1 MDLGGKWFM
10 DVFNKLNEILN
21 NRIDEKLNKV
31 NQIFDSIGSNNKTE
45 ASKESKEFN
54 EIFSK
59 YINANNSINLSNL
72 VNNNLSK
79 DQISKEIM
87 DAVDEASK
95 KYGVDKE
102 LILAIIKQESNF
114 DPKAVSY
121 VGACGLMQLMPE
133 TAKELEVSDPFDIR
147 QNIMGGTK
155 YIKQLLD
162 QFKDI
167 KLAIAAYNAGPGN
180 VMKYNGIPPFSE
192 TQNYVAKVL
201 DNYINYK
208 NNIA

>member
-1 MDLGGKWFM
+1 M

-21 NRIDEKLNKV
+21 NRINEKLNKV

-45 ASKESKEFN
+45 AAKESKEFN

-59 YINANNSINLSNL
+59 YLNSNNSINLFSSN
-72 VNNNLSK
+72 NNNLSK
-79 DQISKEIM
+79 DQIRKEIM
-87 DAVDEASK
+87 DVVDEASRV
-95 KYGVDKE
+95 YGVDKE

-133 TAKELEVSDPFDIR
+133 TAKDLGVSDPFDIR

-167 KLAIAAYNAGPGN
+167 KLALAAYNAGPGN

-201 DNYINYK
+201 NNYINYK
-208 NNIA
+208 NNLA

>member
-1 MDLGGKWFM
+1 M
-10 DVFNKLNEILN
+10 DVFNKLDEILN
-21 NRIDEKLNKV
+21 NRINEKLNKV
-31 NQIFDSIGSNNKTE
+31 NQIFDSIGSNSKTE
-45 ASKESKEFN
+45 AAKESKEFN

-59 YINANNSINLSNL
+59 YLNSNNSVNLSNL

-79 DQISKEIM
+79 DEIRKEIM

-114 DPKAVSY
+114 NPKAVSY

-133 TAKELEVSDPFDIR
+133 TAKELGVSDPFDIR

-208 NNIA
+208 NNLA

>member
-1 MDLGGKWFM
+1 M
-10 DVFNKLNEILN
+10 DVFNKLDEILN
-21 NRIDEKLNKV
+21 NRINEKLNKV
-31 NQIFDSIGSNNKTE
+31 NQIFDNIGSNNKTE
-45 ASKESKEFN
+45 AAKESKEFN

-59 YINANNSINLSNL
+59 YLNSNNSINLSNL
-72 VNNNLSK
+72 INNNLSK
-79 DQISKEIM
+79 DEIKKEIM

-95 KYGVDKE
+95 KYGVEKE

-133 TAKELEVSDPFDIR
+133 TAKELGVSDPFDIR

-167 KLAIAAYNAGPGN
+167 KLALAAYNAGPGN

-208 NNIA
+208 NNLA

>member
-1 MDLGGKWFM
+1 M
-10 DVFNKLNEILN
+10 DVFNKLDEILN
-21 NRIDEKLNKV
+21 NRINEKLNKV

-45 ASKESKEFN
+45 AAKESKEFN

-59 YINANNSINLSNL
+59 YLNSNNSNNLSNL

-79 DQISKEIM
+79 DEIKKEIM
-87 DAVDEASK
+87 DVVDEASK

-133 TAKELEVSDPFDIR
+133 TAKDLGVSDPFDIR

-201 DNYINYK
+201 NNYINYK
-208 NNIA
+208 NNLA

>member
-1 MDLGGKWFM
+1 M
-10 DVFNKLNEILN
+10 DVFNKLDEILN
-21 NRIDEKLNKV
+21 NRVNEKLNKV

-45 ASKESKEFN
+45 AAKESKEFN

-59 YINANNSINLSNL
+59 YLNSNNSINLSNL

-79 DQISKEIM
+79 DQIKKEIM
-87 DAVDEASK
+87 DVVDEASK

-121 VGACGLMQLMPE
+121 VGASGLMQLMPE
-133 TAKELEVSDPFDIR
+133 TAKELGVSDPFDIR

-167 KLAIAAYNAGPGN
+167 KLALAAYNAGPGN

-192 TQNYVAKVL
+192 TKNYVAKVL

-208 NNIA
+208 NNLA

>member
-1 MDLGGKWFM
+1 ME
-10 DVFNKLNEILN
+10 VFNKIDQLLNNKIDEKF
-21 NRIDEKLNKV
+21 NRIDE
-31 NQIFDSIGSNNKTE
+31 IFNNVA
-45 ASKESKEFN
+45 ASKNIDSSKEIKEFN
-54 EIFSK
+54 EVFSK
-59 YINANNSINLSNL
+59 YLNNNSINKANFD
-72 VNNNLSK
+72 NM
-79 DQISKEIM
+79 SKEEIDKKIM
-87 DAVDEASK
+87 ETVEEASK
-95 KYGVDKE
+95 TYGVDKN

-114 DPKAVSY
+114 NPRAVSP

-133 TAKELEVSDPFDIR
+133 TAKDLGVSDPFDIR

-155 YIKQLLD
+155 YIKSLLD

-201 DNYINYK
+201 ENYINYK
-208 NNIA
+208 NNLA

>member
-1 MDLGGKWFM
+1 M
-10 DVFNKLNEILN
+10 DVFNKLDEILN
-21 NRIDEKLNKV
+21 NRINEKLNKV
-31 NQIFDSIGSNNKTE
+31 NQIFDSIGSNSKTE
-45 ASKESKEFN
+45 AAKESKEFN

-59 YINANNSINLSNL
+59 YLNSNNSVNLSNL

-79 DQISKEIM
+79 DEIKKEIM
-87 DAVDEASK
+87 DVVDEASK

-133 TAKELEVSDPFDIR
+133 TAKELGVSDPFDIR

-208 NNIA
+208 NNLA

>member
-1 MDLGGKWFM
+1 M

-21 NRIDEKLNKV
+21 NRINEKLNKV

-45 ASKESKEFN
+45 AAKESKEFN

-59 YINANNSINLSNL
+59 YLNSNNSINLFNL

-79 DQISKEIM
+79 DEIKKEIM
-87 DAVDEASK
+87 DVVDEASK

-133 TAKELEVSDPFDIR
+133 TAKDLGVSDPFDIR

-167 KLAIAAYNAGPGN
+167 KLALAAYNAGPGN

-201 DNYINYK
+201 DNYIYYK
-208 NNIA
+208 NNLA

>member
-1 MDLGGKWFM
+1 M
-10 DVFNKLNEILN
+10 DVFNKLDEILN
-21 NRIDEKLNKV
+21 NRINEKLDKV
-31 NQIFDSIGSNNKTE
+31 NQIFDSIGSNNKAE
-45 ASKESKEFN
+45 AAKESKEFN

-59 YINANNSINLSNL
+59 YLNSNNSINLSNL

-79 DQISKEIM
+79 DEIRKEIM
-87 DAVDEASK
+87 DVVDEASK

-133 TAKELEVSDPFDIR
+133 TAKDLGVSDPFDIR

-208 NNIA
+208 NNLA

>member
-1 MDLGGKWFM
+1 M
-10 DVFNKLNEILN
+10 DVFNKLDEILN
-21 NRIDEKLNKV
+21 NRINEKLNKV

-45 ASKESKEFN
+45 AAKESKEFN

-59 YINANNSINLSNL
+59 YLNSNNSINLSNL

-79 DQISKEIM
+79 DEIKKEIM
-87 DAVDEASK
+87 DVVDEASK

-133 TAKELEVSDPFDIR
+133 TAKDLGVSDPFDIR

-167 KLAIAAYNAGPGN
+167 KLALAAYNAGPGN

-208 NNIA
+208 NNLA

>member
-1 MDLGGKWFM
+1 M
-10 DVFNKLNEILN
+10 DVFNKLDEILN
-21 NRIDEKLNKV
+21 NRINKKLDKV

-45 ASKESKEFN
+45 AAKESKEFN

-59 YINANNSINLSNL
+59 YLNSNNSINLSNL

-79 DQISKEIM
+79 DEIKKEIM

-133 TAKELEVSDPFDIR
+133 TAKELGVSDPFDIR

-167 KLAIAAYNAGPGN
+167 KLALAAYNAGPGN

-208 NNIA
+208 NNLA

>member
-1 MDLGGKWFM
+1 M
-10 DVFNKLNEILN
+10 DVFNKLDEILN
-21 NRIDEKLNKV
+21 NRINKKLDKV
-31 NQIFDSIGSNNKTE
+31 NQIFDSIASNNKTE
-45 ASKESKEFN
+45 AAKESKEFN

-59 YINANNSINLSNL
+59 YLNSNNSINLFSSN
-72 VNNNLSK
+72 NNNLSK
-79 DQISKEIM
+79 DQIRKEIM
-87 DAVDEASK
+87 DVVDEASK
-95 KYGVDKE
+95 KYGLDKE

-133 TAKELEVSDPFDIR
+133 TAKELGVSDPFDIR

-162 QFKDI
+162 QFKDV

-208 NNIA
+208 NNLA

>member
-1 MDLGGKWFM
+1 M
-10 DVFNKLNEILN
+10 DVFNKLDEILN
-21 NRIDEKLNKV
+21 NRINEKLNKV

-45 ASKESKEFN
+45 TAKESKEFN

-59 YINANNSINLSNL
+59 YLNSNNSVNLSNL

-79 DQISKEIM
+79 DEIRKEIM

-114 DPKAVSY
+114 NPKAVSY

-133 TAKELEVSDPFDIR
+133 TAKELGVSDPFDIR

-208 NNIA
+208 NNLA

>member
-1 MDLGGKWFM
+1 M
-10 DVFNKLNEILN
+10 DVFNKLDEILN
-21 NRIDEKLNKV
+21 DRINEKLNKV

-45 ASKESKEFN
+45 AAKESKEFN

-59 YINANNSINLSNL
+59 YLNSNNSINLSNL

-79 DQISKEIM
+79 DEIKKEIM
-87 DAVDEASK
+87 DAVDEASRV
-95 KYGVDKE
+95 YGIDKQ

-114 DPKAVSY
+114 DPKTVSY

-133 TAKELEVSDPFDIR
+133 TAKDLGVSDPFDIR

-167 KLAIAAYNAGPGN
+167 KLALAAYNAGLGN
-180 VMKYNGIPPFSE
+180 VIKYNGIPPFSE

-201 DNYINYK
+201 DNYIYYK
-208 NNIA
+208 NNLA

>member
-1 MDLGGKWFM
+1 M
-10 DVFNKLNEILN
+10 DVFNKLDEILN
-21 NRIDEKLNKV
+21 NRINEKLNKV

-45 ASKESKEFN
+45 AAKESKEFN

-59 YINANNSINLSNL
+59 YLNSNNSINLSNF

-95 KYGVDKE
+95 KYGVEKE

-133 TAKELEVSDPFDIR
+133 TAKELGVSDPFDIR

-167 KLAIAAYNAGPGN
+167 KLALAAYNAGTGN

-208 NNIA
+208 NNLA

>member
-1 MDLGGKWFM
+1 
-10 DVFNKLNEILN
+10 
-21 NRIDEKLNKV
+21 
-31 NQIFDSIGSNNKTE
+31 
-45 ASKESKEFN
+45 
-54 EIFSK
+54 
-59 YINANNSINLSNL
+59 
-72 VNNNLSK
+72 
-79 DQISKEIM
+79 M

-95 KYGVDKE
+95 KYGIDKE

-133 TAKELEVSDPFDIR
+133 TAKELGVSDPFDIR

-167 KLAIAAYNAGPGN
+167 KLALAAYNAGPGN

-192 TQNYVAKVL
+192 TKNYVAKVL
-201 DNYINYK
+201 DNYIYYK
-208 NNIA
+208 NNLA

>member
-1 MDLGGKWFM
+1 M

-21 NRIDEKLNKV
+21 NRINEKLNKV
-31 NQIFDSIGSNNKTE
+31 NQIFDSIGSNSKAE
-45 ASKESKEFN
+45 AAKESKEFN

-59 YINANNSINLSNL
+59 YLNSNNSINLSNL

-79 DQISKEIM
+79 DEIKKEIM
-87 DAVDEASK
+87 DVVDEASK

-133 TAKELEVSDPFDIR
+133 TAKDLGVSDPFDIR

-167 KLAIAAYNAGPGN
+167 KLALAAYNAGPGN

-208 NNIA
+208 NNLA

>member
-1 MDLGGKWFM
+1 M

-21 NRIDEKLNKV
+21 NRINEKLNKV

-45 ASKESKEFN
+45 AAKESKEFN

-59 YINANNSINLSNL
+59 YLNFNNSINLSNSY
-72 VNNNLSK
+72 NNNLNK
-79 DQISKEIM
+79 DQIRKEIM
-87 DAVDEASK
+87 DAVDEASR

-133 TAKELEVSDPFDIR
+133 TAKELGVSDPFDIR

-167 KLAIAAYNAGPGN
+167 KLALAAYNAGPGN

-201 DNYINYK
+201 NNYINYK
-208 NNIA
+208 NNLA

>member
-1 MDLGGKWFM
+1 M

-21 NRIDEKLNKV
+21 NRINEKLNKV
-31 NQIFDSIGSNNKTE
+31 NQIFDTIGSNNRIET
-45 ASKESKEFN
+45 AKESKEFN

-59 YINANNSINLSNL
+59 YLNSNNSINLFSSN
-72 VNNNLSK
+72 NNNLSK
-79 DQISKEIM
+79 DQIKKEIM
-87 DAVDEASK
+87 DAVDEASR

-133 TAKELEVSDPFDIR
+133 TAKELGVSDPFDIR

-167 KLAIAAYNAGPGN
+167 KLALAAYNAGPGN

-201 DNYINYK
+201 NNYINYK
-208 NNIA
+208 NNLA

>member
-1 MDLGGKWFM
+1 M
-10 DVFNKLNEILN
+10 DVFNKLDEILN
-21 NRIDEKLNKV
+21 NRINEKLNKV

-45 ASKESKEFN
+45 AAKESKEFN

-59 YINANNSINLSNL
+59 YLNSNNSINLSKL

-79 DQISKEIM
+79 DEIKKEIM

-95 KYGVDKE
+95 KYGVEKE

-133 TAKELEVSDPFDIR
+133 TAKELGVSDPFDIR

-167 KLAIAAYNAGPGN
+167 KLALAAYNAGPGN

-201 DNYINYK
+201 DNYIYYK
-208 NNIA
+208 NNLA

>member
-1 MDLGGKWFM
+1 M

-21 NRIDEKLNKV
+21 NRINEKLNKV

-45 ASKESKEFN
+45 AAKESKEFN

-59 YINANNSINLSNL
+59 YLNSSNSINLFSSN
-72 VNNNLSK
+72 NNNLSK
-79 DQISKEIM
+79 DQIRKEIM
-87 DAVDEASK
+87 DVVDEASRV
-95 KYGVDKE
+95 YGVDKE

-133 TAKELEVSDPFDIR
+133 TAKDLGVSDPFDIR

-167 KLAIAAYNAGPGN
+167 KLALAAYNAGPGN

-201 DNYINYK
+201 NNYINYK
-208 NNIA
+208 NNLA

>member
-1 MDLGGKWFM
+1 M
-10 DVFNKLNEILN
+10 DVFNKLDEILN
-21 NRIDEKLNKV
+21 NKINEKLNKV
-31 NQIFDSIGSNNKTE
+31 NQIFDSIGSNNAIETT
-45 ASKESKEFN
+45 KESKEFN

-59 YINANNSINLSNL
+59 YLNSNNSINLSNS
-72 VNNNLSK
+72 VNNDLSK
-79 DQISKEIM
+79 AQIKKEIM
-87 DAVDEASK
+87 DAVDEASRV
-95 KYGVDKE
+95 YGVDKK

-133 TAKELEVSDPFDIR
+133 TAKELGVSDPFDIK

-167 KLAIAAYNAGPGN
+167 KLALAAYNAGPGN

-208 NNIA
+208 NNLA

>member
-1 MDLGGKWFM
+1 ME
-10 DVFNKLNEILN
+10 VFNKLDEILN
-21 NRIDEKLNKV
+21 NRINEKLNKI
-31 NQIFDSIGSNNKTE
+31 NQIFDSISTNNKVQSSSE
-45 ASKESKEFN
+45 AKEFN

-59 YINANNSINLSNL
+59 YLNENNS
-72 VNNNLSK
+72 VNNRFDNMSK
-79 DQISKEIM
+79 DEINKEIM
-87 DAVDEASK
+87 DAVEEASR

-133 TAKELEVSDPFDIR
+133 TAKELGVTDPFDIK

-155 YIKQLLD
+155 YIRQLLD

-180 VMKYNGIPPFSE
+180 VMKYNSIPPFSE
-192 TQNYVAKVL
+192 TQNYIAKVL
-201 DNYINYK
+201 NNYINYK
-208 NNIA
+208 NNMT

>member
-1 MDLGGKWFM
+1 MEI
-10 DVFNKLNEILN
+10 FNKLDEILN
-21 NRIDEKLNKV
+21 NRIDQKLNRV
-31 NQIFDSIGSNNKTE
+31 NQIFDAISNNKKTDLKTE
-45 ASKESKEFN
+45 EKEFN
-54 EIFSK
+54 ELFSK
-59 YINANNSINLSNL
+59 YLSQNNSNDNIVNRDYNKMSKEEIN
-72 VNNNLSK
+72 
-79 DQISKEIM
+79 KEIM
-87 DAVDEASK
+87 AVVDEASK

-114 DPKAVSY
+114 DPNAVSP

-133 TAKELEVSDPFDIR
+133 TAKDLGVNDPFDIR

-155 YIKQLLD
+155 YIKQMLD

-201 DNYINYK
+201 NNYINYK
-208 NNIA
+208 NNLA

>member
-1 MDLGGKWFM
+1 M
-10 DVFNKLNEILN
+10 DVFNKLDEILN
-21 NRIDEKLNKV
+21 NRINEKLNKV

-45 ASKESKEFN
+45 AAKESKEFN

-59 YINANNSINLSNL
+59 YLNSNNSNNLSNNLSNL

-79 DQISKEIM
+79 DEIKKEIM
-87 DAVDEASK
+87 DVVDEASK

-133 TAKELEVSDPFDIR
+133 TAKDLGVSDPFDIR

-201 DNYINYK
+201 NNYINYK
-208 NNIA
+208 NNLA